1 MKLKSMNVLDAGLL
15 LMESPQTP
23 MHIGGIQVLK
33 LPRGAGA
40 DYVHKLR
47 QRMMRFPAD
56 GAPFNYRLT
65 RSGGGLGM
73 LAWEV
78 VDEVNLEEHVFHHA
92 LPYPGGERELL
103 ELISRLNSD
112 ALDRSRPLWEQH
124 LIEGLHGRRYATFT
138 RIHHALM
145 DGQWGIKLAQA
156 TTSPDARARGLPP
169 YWAVKFDGDKATSPG
184 AEKMVKAAVAAAA
197 KAAGA
202 SSPAPG
208 GTDPAAPGW
217 WDRHTQDIQANIETM
232 AELRK
237 AFARL
242 IDSYRHPADDG
253 LVPMYTAPETL
264 LNGRLTAR
272 RALALV
278 RLDLERI
285 RGIAQQ
291 CEVKINDVVMA
302 LCGGALRR
310 YLAERGAL
318 PDKPL
323 IASMPVAL
331 PRAEGDAGGNAIVTG
346 LVSLATHVADPLQR
360 LATVHGSSARAKEL
374 IRDLPSTT
382 ALTIYMTVTGLPY
395 ILAQIAGQAERV
407 LVHNLVLSNVHGVR
421 EQRYVNGAQIEAEYP
436 ISLLVP
442 GQAMNITVISHA
454 DKLDVAVLVCPSLV
468 PQPQRVADAMRDEL
482 ELLDRAC
489 RGRHGTPRRGAAAKA
504 ARGRRQAAPR
514 SAKAAPKPSRKAASK
529 PPAQAPAAVPQPYRR
544 GAKPAA

>member
-47 QRMMRFPAD
+47 QRMMGFPAD

-65 RSGGGLGM
+65 RTGGGLGM

-124 LIEGLHGRRYATFT
+124 LIEGLHGGRYATFT

-184 AEKMVKAAVAAAA
+184 AEKVVKAAVAAAV
-197 KAAGA
+197 KAARP
-202 SSPAPG
+202 PAAAG
-208 GTDPAAPGW
+208 EADTTAPGW
-217 WDRHTQDIQANIETM
+217 WDRHTREIQANIETM

-237 AFARL
+237 AFGRL
-242 IDSYRHPADDG
+242 IDSYRHPADNG

-272 RALALV
+272 RALGLV

-291 CEVKINDVVMA
+291 REVKINDVVMT

-331 PRAEGDAGGNAIVTG
+331 PRAEGDAAGNAIVTG

-360 LATVHGSSARAKEL
+360 LMTVHGSSARAKEL
-374 IRDLPSTT
+374 IRDLPSTA

-504 ARGRRQAAPR
+504 ARGRSQAAPR
-514 SAKAAPKPSRKAASK
+514 SAKAAPKPSRQAASK
-529 PPAQAPAAVPQPYRR
+529 PPARASAAVPQPYRR
-544 GAKPAA
+544 SAKPAA

>member
-33 LPRGAGA
+33 LPRGAGP
-40 DYVHKLR
+40 DFVHKLR
-47 QRMMRFPAD
+47 QRMLRFAAN
-56 GAPFNYRLT
+56 GAPFSYRLT
-65 RSGGGLGM
+65 RSGSGLGM

-78 VDEVNLEEHVFHHA
+78 LDEVKLDEHVFHHA

-124 LIEGLHGRRYATFT
+124 LIEGLSGGRYATFT

-156 TTSPDARARGLPP
+156 TTSPNAHARNLPP
-169 YWAVKFDGDKATSPG
+169 YWAVKFDGDKADSPG
-184 AEKMVKAAVAAAA
+184 LDKAVEVAVAAAA
-197 KAAGA
+197 KAAQAAAAA
-202 SSPAPG
+202 SGDADSATP
-208 GTDPAAPGW
+208 DW
-217 WDRHTQDIQANIETM
+217 WQRQAQEIQANLQTM

-237 AFARL
+237 AFGRL
-242 IDSYRHPADDG
+242 IDSYRHPSDDG
-253 LVPMYTAPETL
+253 LVPMYTAPESL

-272 RALALV
+272 RELALV
-278 RLDLERI
+278 RLDLGLI
-285 RGIAQQ
+285 RRIAQQ
-291 CEVKINDVVMA
+291 CEVKINDVVLA

-346 LVSLATHVADPLQR
+346 LVSLATHVADPLER
-360 LATVHGSSARAKEL
+360 LATVHGSSAHAKEL
-374 IRDLPSTT
+374 IRELSSTT

-407 LVHNLVLSNVHGVR
+407 LVHNLVLSNVHGAR
-421 EQRYVNGAQIEAEYP
+421 GKRYVNGALIEAEYP

-454 DKLDVAVLVCPSLV
+454 DQLDVAVLVCPSLV
-468 PQPQRVADAMRDEL
+468 PQPQRVAAAMTEEL
-482 ELLDRAC
+482 ELLQRMCRA
-489 RGRHGTPRRGAAAKA
+489 RHAAPGRATPRHATKTAP
-504 ARGRRQAAPR
+504 GRSTKVSPTQH
-514 SAKAAPKPSRKAASK
+514 S
-529 PPAQAPAAVPQPYRR
+529 
-544 GAKPAA
+544 KPAAKPTTTSRRAARRSSSTQK

>member
-33 LPRGAGA
+33 LPRGAGP
-40 DYVHKLR
+40 DFVHKLR
-47 QRMMRFPAD
+47 QRMLGFAAD

-73 LAWEV
+73 PAWEV
-78 VDEVNLEEHVFHHA
+78 LDEVDLDEHVFHHA

-103 ELISRLNSD
+103 ELISRLNCD

-124 LIEGLHGRRYATFT
+124 LIEGLSGGRYATFT

-156 TTSPDARARGLPP
+156 TTSPDARARNLPP
-169 YWAVKFDGDKATSPG
+169 YWAVKFDGEKAAARGLDKAV
-184 AEKMVKAAVAAAA
+184 EIAVAAAA
-197 KAAGA
+197 KASQGA
-202 SSPAPG
+202 
-208 GTDPAAPGW
+208 TAASDAADSATPDW
-217 WDRHTQDIQANIETM
+217 WHRQAQEIQANLQTM

-237 AFARL
+237 AFGRL

-272 RALALV
+272 RELALV

-285 RGIAQQ
+285 RRIAQQ
-291 CEVKINDVVMA
+291 REVKINDVVLA

-310 YLAERGAL
+310 YLVERDAL

-331 PRAEGDAGGNAIVTG
+331 ARAEGDAGGNAIVTG
-346 LVSLATHVADPLQR
+346 LVSLATHVADPLER
-360 LATVHGSSARAKEL
+360 LATVHGSSAHAKEL
-374 IRDLPSTT
+374 IRELPSTT
-382 ALTIYMTVTGLPY
+382 ALTIYMAVTGLPY

-407 LVHNLVLSNVHGVR
+407 LVHNLVLSNVHGAR
-421 EQRYVNGAQIEAEYP
+421 GKRYVNGALIEAEYP

-454 DKLDVAVLVCPSLV
+454 DQLDVAVLVCPSLV
-468 PQPQRVADAMRDEL
+468 PRPQRVAAAMAEEL

-489 RGRHGTPRRGAAAKA
+489 GGRRTAPRRGGAAKV
-504 ARGRRQAAPR
+504 APRR
-514 SAKAAPKPSRKAASK
+514 SAKAASKASQTLRSR
-529 PPAQAPAAVPQPYRR
+529 PAATPSPTPRR
-544 GAKPAA
+544 PAKRSSGSRA